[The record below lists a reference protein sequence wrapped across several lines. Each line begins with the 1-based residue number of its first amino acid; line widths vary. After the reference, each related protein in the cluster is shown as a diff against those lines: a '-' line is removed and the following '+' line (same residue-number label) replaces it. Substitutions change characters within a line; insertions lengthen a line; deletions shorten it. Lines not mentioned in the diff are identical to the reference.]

1 VTDALPWQY
10 KNEVLASWYTVIK
23 AYQRDNVFLGD
34 SGRLLIQST
43 TYEMYS
49 TFCVAGMGARFNSGL
64 FWRRPASKKSNLQ
77 GEKQLTDLNR
87 KLGVRELLFCAQ
99 YA

>member
-1 VTDALPWQY
+1 MTDALPWQY

-49 TFCVAGMGARFNSGL
+49 TFLCCWWVPDLIRDCFGA
-64 FWRRPASKKSNLQ
+64 
-77 GEKQLTDLNR
+77 DLHQKR
-87 KLGVRELLFCAQ
+87 AICRARSS
-99 YA
+99 